1 MKKCILLFLMI
12 SLLWVPGVFAAGV
25 PAQGSN
31 PVQDEAG
38 LLDSR
43 DITALSKVTA
53 GEAFTFH
60 VLTVDSTEGRS
71 AEDYANDVFD
81 SWGLA
86 TKDVLLLISVQN
98 HDVQLV
104 FENPPLQAAINTWA
118 KGQGTSSG
126 SAALSKLLDTYF
138 IPSARHGDFAE
149 GITSLLNAVQE
160 IGRAGS
166 NSGATQSG
174 SGAASG
180 SQGSSPAAG
189 SQGSGPTG
197 TGSATG
203 SHGSSSAGT
212 GSTAL
217 KDNGSRSSTAA
228 WAAVFVG
235 AALLLGALFV
245 LLTGLRRS
253 KQLDEQKEQL
263 SSLLVRT
270 NKALES
276 LNPFQG
282 IVQGKTGAL
291 VEAIS
296 SRLSTRLVD
305 ISARAGQNAKPALY
319 RLGELQKNLEK
330 LRQDNGAFRAALEED
345 EKQIEVINEADRH
358 VKQRITALK
367 KDIPELDDTLQ
378 ALIRE
383 TGYSLQTMVQDL
395 QTLAEKAAK
404 ADQLELFDPIAA
416 QEFTEDAQKRQTKMG
431 KDLQDVSLYSDKLK
445 AFSGVLSDTR
455 TTISSLIA
463 QHSLQNMK
471 VRPYDHLEQ
480 AQAQAEVIKTP
491 LQSGDMDEVRSIAAR
506 MDLLLAEAVAMT
518 ERQGQIRGQNRRDL
532 ETVRTNWMRLKQ
544 WRDEL
549 QSRIFDAGGRFAE
562 QHLESAREA
571 LEEWGTRLR
580 EGAGEVPQIET
591 WTSDE
596 RGEFDQARS
605 GLDRLLSIQDEASAQ
620 FSDISEGLDALNRR
634 LDKINRLLAEG
645 PVRVDAAQRLLQR
658 NGLARQAR
666 SHNPLLAVYEKLTLR
681 LFSPPFHL
689 DELETLARSY
699 EAAVSTF
706 VEEANRLVRQKQE
719 QERQAAMALLLE
731 QKRQQQRQQ
740 EQQRQQQRQQEQQRQ
755 QQAQNNSNSFGGGNH
770 SSGGSSWSGGDSN
783 RSSGGS
789 SWGGGDS
796 SRSSGGSSWGG
807 GGNDRSS
814 GGSKW

>member
-12 SLLWVPGVFAAGV
+12 SLIWVPGVFAADI
-25 PAQGSN
+25 PAQGASL
-31 PVQDEAG
+31 VQDEAG

-43 DITALSKVTA
+43 DITAISKVTA

-86 TKDVLLLISVQN
+86 ARDVLLLIAVQN

-118 KGQGTSSG
+118 KDQGASSG
-126 SAALSKLLDTYF
+126 SAALVKLLDTYF
-138 IPSARHGDFAE
+138 IPSAKHGDFAE

-166 NSGATQSG
+166 KSGTTQSG

-180 SQGSSPAAG
+180 SQGSS
-189 SQGSGPTG
+189 SG
-197 TGSATG
+197 AG

-212 GSTAL
+212 GSAAL
-217 KDNGSRSSTAA
+217 QDSGSGSSTAA
-228 WAAVFVG
+228 RATVFVG

-253 KQLDEQKEQL
+253 KQLGEQNEQL
-263 SSLLVRT
+263 SGLLVRT
-270 NKALES
+270 NQALES
-276 LNPFQG
+276 LKPFQG

-296 SRLSTRLVD
+296 ARLSTRLVD
-305 ISARAGQNAKPALY
+305 ISARSGQDTKPALY
-319 RLGELQKNLEK
+319 RLGELKRTLEK

-367 KDIPELDDTLQ
+367 KEIPELDEALQ

-383 TGYSLQTMVQDL
+383 TGYNLQAMVQDL

-416 QEFTEDAQKRQTKMG
+416 QEFTEDAQKRQTKIG
-431 KDLQDVSLYSDKLK
+431 KDLQDVSVYNDKLK

-455 TTISSLIA
+455 TTISALIA

-480 AQAQAEVIKTP
+480 AQAQAEAIKTP

-506 MDLLLAEAVAMT
+506 MDLLLSEAVAMT

-532 ETVRTNWMRLKQ
+532 ETVRTNWTTLKQ
-544 WRDEL
+544 RRDEL
-549 QSRIFDAGGRFAE
+549 QSRIRDAGGRFAE
-562 QHLESAREA
+562 QHLASFREA

-605 GLDRLLSIQDEASAQ
+605 GLDRLLSLQDEASAR
-620 FSDISEGLDALNRR
+620 FSDISEGLDALNSR

-645 PVRVDAAQRLLQR
+645 PARIDAAQSLLQR
-658 NGLARQAR
+658 NGLARRAR
-666 SHNPLLAVYEKLTLR
+666 SHNPLLADYEKLTLR
-681 LFSPPFHL
+681 LVSPPFHM

-699 EAAVSTF
+699 EAAISTF

-731 QKRQQQRQQ
+731 Q
-740 EQQRQQQRQQEQQRQ
+740 QRQQQRQQ
-755 QQAQNNSNSFGGGNH
+755 QAQHNSNSFGGGNH
-770 SSGGSSWSGGDSN
+770 SSGGSSWGGGDSN

-789 SWGGGDS
+789 SWD
-796 SRSSGGSSWGG
+796 G

>member
-12 SLLWVPGVFAAGV
+12 SLIWVPGVFAADI
-25 PAQGSN
+25 PAQGAN
-31 PVQDEAG
+31 LVQDEAG

-43 DITALSKVTA
+43 DITAISKVTA

-71 AEDYANDVFD
+71 AEDYANDIFD

-86 TKDVLLLISVQN
+86 ARDVLLLIAVQN

-118 KGQGTSSG
+118 KDQGASSG
-126 SAALSKLLDTYF
+126 SAALVKLLDTYF
-138 IPSARHGDFAE
+138 VPSAKHGDFAE

-160 IGRAGS
+160 LGRAGS
-166 NSGATQSG
+166 ISGTTQSG

-180 SQGSSPAAG
+180 SQGSSSGAG
-189 SQGSGPTG
+189 SHGSGSAG

-203 SHGSSSAGT
+203 SHGSSSAGAGSAT
-212 GSTAL
+212 GSHGSSSAGAGSAAL
-217 KDNGSRSSTAA
+217 QDSGSRSSTAA
-228 WAAVFVG
+228 RATVFVG

-253 KQLDEQKEQL
+253 KQLGEQNEQL
-263 SSLLVRT
+263 SGLLVRT
-270 NKALES
+270 NQALES
-276 LNPFQG
+276 LKPFQG

-296 SRLSTRLVD
+296 TRLSTRLVD
-305 ISARAGQNAKPALY
+305 ISARSGQDAKPALY
-319 RLGELQKNLEK
+319 RLGELKKTLEK
-330 LRQDNGAFRAALEED
+330 LRQDNGAFSAALEED

-367 KDIPELDDTLQ
+367 KEIPELDEALQ

-383 TGYSLQTMVQDL
+383 TGYNLQAMVQDL

-416 QEFTEDAQKRQTKMG
+416 QEFTEDAQKRQTKIG
-431 KDLQDVSLYSDKLK
+431 KDLQDVSVYNDKLK

-455 TTISSLIA
+455 TTISALIT

-506 MDLLLAEAVAMT
+506 MDLLLSEAVAMT

-532 ETVRTNWMRLKQ
+532 ETVRTNWTTLKQ
-544 WRDEL
+544 RRDEL
-549 QSRIFDAGGRFAE
+549 QSRFRDAGGRFAE
-562 QHLESAREA
+562 QHLASAREA
-571 LEEWGTRLR
+571 LEEWGTRLQ

-605 GLDRLLSIQDEASAQ
+605 GLDRLLSLQDEASAQ
-620 FSDISEGLDALNRR
+620 FSDISEGLDVLNSR
-634 LDKINRLLAEG
+634 LDKINRMLAEG
-645 PVRVDAAQRLLQR
+645 PARVDAAQSLLKR
-658 NGLARQAR
+658 NGLARRAR
-666 SHNPLLAVYEKLTLR
+666 SHNPLIADYEKLTLR
-681 LFSPPFHL
+681 LVSPPFHL

-699 EAAVSTF
+699 EAAISSF

-719 QERQAAMALLLE
+719 QERQAAMALML
-731 QKRQQQRQQ
+731 
-740 EQQRQQQRQQEQQRQ
+740 EQQRQQQRQQQQTH
-755 QQAQNNSNSFGGGNH
+755 NSNSFGGGNH
-770 SSGGSSWSGGDSN
+770 SSGGSSWGSGDSN

-789 SWGGGDS
+789 SWD
-796 SRSSGGSSWGG
+796 G

>member
-1 MKKCILLFLMI
+1 MKRFILLFLMI
-12 SLLWVPGVFAAGV
+12 SLLWVPGVFAADV

-43 DITALSKVTA
+43 DITAISKVTA

-60 VLTVDSTEGRS
+60 VLTVDSTEGMS
-71 AEDYANDVFD
+71 AADYANDVFN

-86 TKDVLLLISVQN
+86 ARDVLLLISVQD

-118 KGQGTSSG
+118 KGKGAASG
-126 SAALSKLLDTYF
+126 SAALTKLLDTYF
-138 IPSARHGDFAE
+138 IPSAKNGDFTE
-149 GITSLLNAVQE
+149 GITSLLSAVQQ

-166 NSGATQSG
+166 NSGAAHSG
-174 SGAASG
+174 SGAS
-180 SQGSSPAAG
+180 AG
-189 SQGSGPTG
+189 SQGSG
-197 TGSATG
+197 
-203 SHGSSSAGT
+203 SAGT
-212 GSTAL
+212 GSTSGSHGSGAAGTGSAAL
-217 KDNGSRSSTAA
+217 KNSSSGSSTAVR
-228 WAAVFVG
+228 AAVFIG
-235 AALLLGALFV
+235 AVLLLGALLL

-253 KQLDEQKEQL
+253 KQLSEQKEQL
-263 SSLLVRT
+263 SSLLVQT
-270 NKALES
+270 NQALES

-305 ISARAGQNAKPALY
+305 ISARAGQDAKPALY
-319 RLGELQKNLEK
+319 RLRELQKALEK

-345 EKQIEVINEADRH
+345 EKQIEVISEADRH
-358 VKQRITALK
+358 VKQRITTLK
-367 KDIPELDDTLQ
+367 KDIPELDEALQ
-378 ALIRE
+378 VLIGK

-416 QEFTEDAQKRQTKMG
+416 QEFTEDAQKRQTKIG
-431 KDLQDVSLYSDKLK
+431 KDLQDVSVYNDKLK

-455 TTISSLIA
+455 TTISTLIV

-480 AQAQAEVIKTP
+480 AEAQAETIKPP

-518 ERQGQIRGQNRRDL
+518 ERQGQIRGQNQRDL
-532 ETVRTNWMRLKQ
+532 ETVRTNWVRLKQ
-544 WRDEL
+544 RRDEL
-549 QSRIFDAGGRFAE
+549 QSRSRDAGGRFAE
-562 QHLESAREA
+562 QHLASAREA
-571 LEEWGTRLR
+571 LTEWDTRLR

-605 GLDRLLSIQDEASAQ
+605 GLDRLLSLQDEASAQ
-620 FSDISEGLDALNRR
+620 FSDISEGLDALNSR

-645 PVRVDAAQRLLQR
+645 PARVDAAQSLLQR
-658 NGLARQAR
+658 NGLARRAR
-666 SHNPLLAVYEKLTLR
+666 SHNPLIADYEKLTLR
-681 LFSPPFHL
+681 LVSPPFHL

-699 EAAVSTF
+699 EASISAF

-731 QKRQQQRQQ
+731 Q
-740 EQQRQQQRQQEQQRQ
+740 QRQQQ
-755 QQAQNNSNSFGGGNH
+755 QQAQHNNNSLGGGNH
-770 SSGGSSWSGGDSN
+770 SSGGSSWGGGDSN

-789 SWGGGDS
+789 SWD
-796 SRSSGGSSWGG
+796 G